1 MPPDYMHIIPI
12 FWQFKPGNPARL
24 VW

>member
-12 FWQFKPGNPARL
+12 FWQFKPGNHARL

>member
-12 FWQFKPGNPARL
+12 FWLFKPGNPARS

>member
-12 FWQFKPGNPARL
+12 FLQFKPSNPARL

>member
-24 VW
+24 V

>member
-1 MPPDYMHIIPI
+1 LVRVYAYIIPI

>member
-12 FWQFKPGNPARL
+12 FWLFKSDNPARL